1 MKGEQKAFIYLC
13 LLFHYRTVKLCQDS
27 RLCQGGPERGV
38 PPVPV
43 QGRGLFQKN
52 VQVQQARQ
60 EDQGHL
66 QQPSE
71 IPSQEALWLVK
82 LLKKWRFM

>member
-1 MKGEQKAFIYLC
+1 MSLKGEQKAFIYMC
-13 LLFHYRTVKLCQDS
+13 LLFHYIVFLIL
-27 RLCQGGPERGV
+27 RLCQGGLERGV
-38 PPVPV
+38 PPVLV
-43 QGRGLFQKN
+43 QGRGLLQKN